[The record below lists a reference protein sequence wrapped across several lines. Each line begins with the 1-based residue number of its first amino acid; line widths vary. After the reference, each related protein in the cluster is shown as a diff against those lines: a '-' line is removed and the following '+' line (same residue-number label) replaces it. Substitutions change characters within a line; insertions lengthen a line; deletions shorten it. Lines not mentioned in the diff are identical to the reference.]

1 MVYYVNSK
9 GRMTEHTFIQPPALA
24 KMSRKLRIP
33 ADVSVDFLQ
42 GVLQNA
48 EYDLKFRIEVAKFLI
63 DKSIQASNEAG
74 KESIMRL
81 MQEIKRE
88 EGKKSLEPPSTGSKV
103 YVTNQIVDTS
113 PKSTGTPDSFVD
125 VGNLNKL

>member
-1 MVYYVNSK
+1 
-9 GRMTEHTFIQPPALA
+9 MTEHTFIQPPALA
-24 KMSRKLRIP
+24 KMSRKLKIP
-33 ADVSVDFLQ
+33 ADASVDFLQ
-42 GVLQNA
+42 GVLQNT

-88 EGKKSLEPPSTGSKV
+88 ESKKSLEPPNPEGKKV

-125 VGNLNKL
+125 VGNLSKL